1 MGLQRGQKGKIYTG
15 ARARFSVEGKI
26 IGYARNVSGSETIE
40 YQPVE
45 VLDNIEVE
53 EFVPIAYRVTL
64 TAGMFRIV
72 GETLKSNG
80 LFPNNGPD
88 TATHLLNILATGELN
103 AQLEDTKT
111 GKLISQITQVKVASH
126 NFSGDARGIV
136 GEDVEF
142 VAIRMMDESEITGVI
157 IP

>member
-1 MGLQRGQKGKIYTG
+1 MSFQRGQKGKIYTG
-15 ARARFSVEGKI
+15 ARARFSVEGKV

-53 EFVPIAYRVTL
+53 EHVPIAYRVTL

-80 LFPNNGPD
+80 LFPPNGQD
-88 TATHLLNILATGELN
+88 SSTHLLNILLTGEMN
-103 AQLEDTKT
+103 AQLEDVKT
-111 GKLISQITQVKVASH
+111 GKIVAQFTQCKVSGH
-126 NFSGDARGIV
+126 NFTVDARGIV
-136 GEDVEF
+136 GEDCEF
-142 VAIRMMDESEITGVI
+142 VAIRMADESEVVGL
-157 IP
+157 